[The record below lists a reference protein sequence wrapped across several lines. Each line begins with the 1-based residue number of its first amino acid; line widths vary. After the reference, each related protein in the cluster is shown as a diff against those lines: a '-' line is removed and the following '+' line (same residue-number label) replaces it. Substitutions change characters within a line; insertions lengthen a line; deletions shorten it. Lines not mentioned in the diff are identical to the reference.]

1 MRGLRRRILWVAL
14 LSSGTALLT
23 VLLLVGPPIRRQ
35 AEEHITETLLAEAH
49 LMARVVEE
57 PLARGAAAE
66 ELDVLVDAAARD
78 VKARVTIVAVGGRVV
93 ADSERS
99 GAALLALDNHWE
111 RPEIQQA
118 RASGRGT
125 ATRYSDTVGEDLL
138 YAAVAVRRGPELV
151 GIARVALPLH
161 GVSAQVREFH
171 SAVAAALVAAFVVTA
186 VLSAALSRP
195 LAGPLR
201 EIMDTARR
209 LAAGQLDA
217 RITVHRPDEL
227 GELSA
232 MLNRAA
238 DQIQARHAELVR
250 DRARS
255 EAFLAAMAEGALAV
269 DHQGTVLLAND
280 LLRGTLLL
288 DDPVGRHYIEVVR
301 QREVGEV
308 IESVLRTGERRQ
320 QEVQLR
326 HVGRIHALTGVP
338 FPGGQGL
345 PSGAFLTFHDITEL
359 RRLEQIRKDFVAN
372 ASHELRTPLTS
383 IRGFVEALED
393 GAIQQPDTAQRFLA
407 KIRTHADRMA
417 GLIEDLLELSRLEA
431 GERPARRDV
440 VAPAEV
446 AAEVAASFA
455 ELAER
460 RGLRLECTDL
470 GAPAVVADEDRL
482 RRILESLLDNA
493 LKYTP
498 PGGRVRVS
506 SGAAAAAGA
515 FVEVQDDGPG
525 IAAEHLPRIF
535 ERFYRV
541 DRARSRE
548 LGGTGLGLSIV
559 KHLADS
565 IGARVEV
572 ASEPGRGTRFTVHL
586 RHEAPLRSS
595 AG

>member
-1 MRGLRRRILWVAL
+1 MRGLRRRIVSVAVL
-14 LSSGTALLT
+14 ASATALLT
-23 VLLLVGPPIRRQ
+23 VFWLVGPPLRRQ
-35 AEEHITETLLAEAH
+35 AEEQIGETLLAEAH

-57 PLARGAAAE
+57 ALARGAAPE
-66 ELDVLVDAAARD
+66 ELDPLVDAAARE
-78 VKARVTIVAVGGRVV
+78 VKARVTVVAVGGRVV

-118 RASGRGT
+118 RATGHGT
-125 ATRYSDTVGEDLL
+125 AVRHSDTVNEDLM
-138 YAAVAVRRGPELV
+138 YAAVAVRRGGRLV
-151 GIARVALPLH
+151 GISRVALPLH
-161 GVSAQVREFH
+161 GVRAQVRDFH
-171 SAVAAALVAAFVVTA
+171 SAVATALLAAFLVTA

-201 EIMDTARR
+201 EMMDAARR
-209 LAAGQLDA
+209 QAAGQLDA
-217 RITVHRPDEL
+217 RIAIRRGDEL
-227 GELSA
+227 GELAA
-232 MLNRAA
+232 MLNQAA
-238 DQIQARHAELVR
+238 DQIQSRQAELVR

-255 EAFLAAMAEGALAV
+255 ELFLGAMAEGALAV
-269 DHQGTVLLAND
+269 DQRGTVLLAND
-280 LLRGTLLL
+280 LLRRALELE
-288 DDPVGRHYIEVVR
+288 DPLGRHYIEAVR

-308 IESVLRTGERRQ
+308 IDSVLRTGQRKQ
-320 QEVQLR
+320 QEVQIR
-326 HVGRIHALTGVP
+326 HVGRVYALTGVP
-338 FPGGQGL
+338 IPGERGM

-359 RRLEQIRKDFVAN
+359 RRLEQVRKDFVAN

-393 GAIQQPDTAQRFLA
+393 GAAEQPETAQRFLA

-417 GLIEDLLELSRLEA
+417 ALIEDLLELSRLEA
-431 GERPARRDV
+431 GERAASQEV

-446 AAEVAASFA
+446 AADAAASFA
-455 ELAER
+455 ELAEK
-460 RGLRLECTDL
+460 RGLRLECVDR
-470 GAPAVVADEDRL
+470 GAPAVIGDADRL
-482 RRILESLLDNA
+482 RRILENLLENA

-498 PGGRVRVS
+498 EGGHVRVTCAAAPGG
-506 SGAAAAAGA
+506 GAS
-515 FVEVQDDGPG
+515 VEVRDDGPG

-535 ERFYRV
+535 ERFYRA

-586 RHEAPLRSS
+586 KHEAPVH
-595 AG
+595 AD